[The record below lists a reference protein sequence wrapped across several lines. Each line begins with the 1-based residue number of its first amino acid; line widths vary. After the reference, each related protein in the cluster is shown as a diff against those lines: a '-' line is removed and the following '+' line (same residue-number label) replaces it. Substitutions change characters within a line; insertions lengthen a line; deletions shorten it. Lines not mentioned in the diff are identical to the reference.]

1 MADDDN
7 FLSRWSRRKAQ
18 VRQGVEPPAR
28 ASAQAPTAAATL
40 PQAPAAAAPGPVETA
55 AAAAPGRPQAEIDLP
70 AAVPSSD
77 ALPSADAERSPPP
90 TLDDVALLDR
100 ESSYSRFVTPDVP
113 AEVKNAA
120 LKKLFTDPHFNV
132 MDGLDTY
139 IEDYGQPDPLPAS
152 MLRQMAS
159 AHALGLFR
167 DDSVPGVNA
176 PRAAGSIA
184 AAEEGPCEL
193 VDAQEQPPVVASD
206 AEALPPPEP
215 AHEDTDLRLQPNDA
229 AGCPGAEPGAG
240 KDAGRQH

>member
-1 MADDDN
+1 MPDDDN

-18 VRQGVEPPAR
+18 VRQGVAPGAEPAVVSPAVVV
-28 ASAQAPTAAATL
+28 ASN
-40 PQAPAAAAPGPVETA
+40 PAAALAP
-55 AAAAPGRPQAEIDLP
+55 
-70 AAVPSSD
+70 AVPPAIPVSTVED
-77 ALPSADAERSPPP
+77 ASPREGGEAAGVATTDQDLQRTPPP

-167 DDSVPGVNA
+167 DDSVPGPNA
-176 PRAAGSIA
+176 PRAAGAPA
-184 AAEEGPCEL
+184 AAEDPPAEAADIL
-193 VDAQEQPPVVASD
+193 AQEPAEASA

-215 AHEDTDLRLQPNDA
+215 DHEDTDLRLQPNDA
-229 AGCPGAEPGAG
+229 AGCAGAEPGAG
-240 KDAGRQH
+240 EDAGRQH